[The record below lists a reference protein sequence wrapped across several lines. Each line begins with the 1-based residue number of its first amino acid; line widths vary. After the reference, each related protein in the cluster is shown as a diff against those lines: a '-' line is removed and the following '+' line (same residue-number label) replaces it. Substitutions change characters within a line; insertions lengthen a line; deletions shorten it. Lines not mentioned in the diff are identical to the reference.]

1 MTPTQV
7 WREYTASP
15 DGTHHLFEG
24 RPAYDLRFTEVLK
37 FHPPGMAPVIDGSG
51 AYHITADGLPAYG
64 FRYVRTFGFYEGIA
78 AVQTTDGW
86 HHIGTDGAAIYAE
99 CHSWCGN
106 FQEGRCPVRDG
117 SGRYFHILP
126 DGRPA
131 YAERYRYAGDFRD
144 GYAVVQDETGRHTHI
159 DPDGRL
165 LHGKWFLDL
174 DVFHKG
180 HARAADADGWH
191 HVDTAGRPLYEARFG
206 NVEPFYNGQ
215 ARVTGRD
222 GSLSVIGEDGDVVV
236 TLREPARTPLEELS
250 GDMVGVWR
258 TQAIRSAVELG
269 VFELLPVSAAE
280 LETKL
285 ELAPSNGARL
295 LRAMLEIGLAR
306 RDVAGIYHAT
316 QKGAHLQSD
325 HEMSLTD
332 AASHWGDQSRAAW
345 RHLAES
351 LRTGLPATT
360 DGTRDFFGEL
370 SSRPAVLAASHR
382 TFAAYAK
389 HDYAAIPE
397 IWDFGRHA
405 AILDAGGSTGELA
418 FALLRAYPNLTA
430 TIMDRP
436 EVANLFAP
444 PPDVEAR
451 CRFVAGDLIQSWP
464 MRSNAVILARVL
476 HDWPD
481 DDARRILARAR
492 DAMDTCG
499 HLYLVEMILDES
511 GSTGGLLDLNM
522 LVMTGGRERTL
533 ADFEHLLEETGFGL
547 VDVVPTGRV
556 NSLIRAEAV

>member
-1 MTPTQV
+1 MTATQI
-7 WREYTASP
+7 WREYTVAR
-15 DGTHHLFEG
+15 DGTHHLFQG

-37 FHPPGMAPVIDGSG
+37 FHPPGLAPVIDGSG
-51 AYHITADGLPAYG
+51 AYHIAADGLPVYE
-64 FRYVRTFGFYEGIA
+64 FRYVRAFGFYEGIA
-78 AVQTTDGW
+78 AVQANDGW
-86 HHIGTDGAAIYAE
+86 RHIGPDGAALYPERHA
-99 CHSWCGN
+99 WCGN

-117 SGRYFHILP
+117 NGRYFHILP
-126 DGRPA
+126 DGCPA

-144 GYAVVQDETGRHTHI
+144 GYAVVQDEVGRHTHV

-191 HVDTAGRPLYEARFG
+191 HVDTAGRPLYEARFA

-215 ARVTGRD
+215 ARVTGHD
-222 GSLSVIGEDGDVVV
+222 GSLSVIGEYGDVVV
-236 TLREPARTPLEELS
+236 ILREPTGTPLEELS
-250 GDMVGVWR
+250 SDMVGIWR
-258 TQAIRSAVELG
+258 TQAIRAAVELG
-269 VFELLPVSAAE
+269 VFELLPASAAD

-285 ELAPSNGARL
+285 ELAPSNGTRL
-295 LRAMLEIGLAR
+295 LRSLSEMGMVR
-306 RDVAGIYHAT
+306 RDAAGIYHVT
-316 QKGAHLQSD
+316 QKGAHLRPD
-325 HEMSLTD
+325 HEMSLAD
-332 AASHWGDQSRAAW
+332 AANHWGDQSSAAW

-360 DGTRDFFGEL
+360 DGARDFFGRL
-370 SSRPAVLAASHR
+370 SDRPVVLAASHR

-389 HDYAAIPE
+389 HDYSVLPQ
-397 IWDFGRHA
+397 IWDFGQHE

-430 TIMDRP
+430 TVMDRP
-436 EVANLFAP
+436 EVADLFAP
-444 PPDVEAR
+444 PPEFEKR
-451 CRFVAGDLIQSWP
+451 CNFVAGDLFRNWP
-464 MRSNAVILARVL
+464 VHSDAVVLARVL

-492 DAMDTCG
+492 AVMDTGG
-499 HLYLVEMILDES
+499 HLYLIEMLLDEP
-511 GSTGGLLDLNM
+511 GNAGGLLDLNM

-533 ADFEHLLEETGFGL
+533 ADFEQLLGEAGFRL
-547 VDVVPTGRV
+547 ADVRPTRRV